1 MRCSRSLRVS
11 AQSSPA
17 GMHYTPAPMTLYA
30 HDLEASS
37 IGSRSRSLMEVIR
50 STGLSTLDARRPI
63 DLGRALQADEPE
75 TDSLVGEYL
84 EAAVLE
90 PQLISLVMVAITP
103 QVAGAIRRGC
113 GFRVSDDLANEVCTQ
128 LLELLGE
135 LPSRPRNERR
145 GWLAATAVKRA
156 RSATRKGY
164 AATERTFPLDDGFDI
179 AVASDDAKLK
189 NKRLEA
195 MWAGTCLAVSFEEFV
210 LIEMTRIGKVDLAWA
225 AEQLDVSYDTL
236 RKRRARAEAKLRR
249 FIDEEVGR

>member
-1 MRCSRSLRVS
+1 MN
-11 AQSSPA
+11 
-17 GMHYTPAPMTLYA
+17 HTPAPMTLYA
-30 HDLEASS
+30 LDLEASS

-50 STGLSTLDARRPI
+50 STGLSTLQVRRPME
-63 DLGRALQADEPE
+63 LGRALQAEGPE
-75 TDSLVGEYL
+75 NDSLLGEYL
-84 EAAVLE
+84 EAAVHE

-103 QVAGAIRRGC
+103 QVNSATRRGC
-113 GFRVSDDLANEVCTQ
+113 GFRVSEDLANEICTQ
-128 LLELLGE
+128 LLELLAE
-135 LPSRPRNERR
+135 LPNRPRDERR
-145 GWLAATAVKRA
+145 DWLVATAVRRA
-156 RSATRKGY
+156 RSATRKRS

-179 AVASDDAKLK
+179 AVASDDAELK

-195 MWAGTCLAVSFEEFV
+195 MWAGTCLAVSFDEFV